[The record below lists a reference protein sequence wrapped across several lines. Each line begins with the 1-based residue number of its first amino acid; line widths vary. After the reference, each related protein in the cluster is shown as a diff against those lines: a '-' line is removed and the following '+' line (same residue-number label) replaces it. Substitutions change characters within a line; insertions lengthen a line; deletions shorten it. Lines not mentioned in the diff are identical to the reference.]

1 MRGLPKDV
9 VKTMLGAAIE
19 AKRDLRRKM
28 DDVED
33 AIKESTSDPKRMTEV
48 MADVFVLA
56 SVLSAAPYAAAA
68 LAFGDGGS
76 EAASN
81 NLTKTVE
88 RLEATVARA
97 RESIGE
103 REMAVNVKAILL
115 DSLQL
120 AKDCSI
126 VLLVTDAIEE
136 GAKHGRV

>member
-1 MRGLPKDV
+1 MRALPKDV
-9 VKTMLGAAIE
+9 VRVMLGAAIE

-68 LAFGDGGS
+68 IALGDGGS
-76 EAASN
+76 EVASS

-103 REMAVNVKAILL
+103 RDMAANVKAILL
-115 DSLQL
+115 GALQL